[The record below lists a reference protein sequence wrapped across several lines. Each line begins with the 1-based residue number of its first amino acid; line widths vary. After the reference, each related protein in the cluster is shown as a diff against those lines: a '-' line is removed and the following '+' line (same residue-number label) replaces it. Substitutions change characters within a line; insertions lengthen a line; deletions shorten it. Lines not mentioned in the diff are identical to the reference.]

1 MNNVIANILI
11 FTIVAGSIFTML
23 DKRITRLKC
32 EILRNKEDTEGQLV
46 DMKSEIHK
54 VTDGSSVK
62 YAHVMDKIEAIN
74 RELRGE
80 TYIIE
85 LLDGVYYGGFE
96 KNGKPSFV
104 DYDKAVLMTHQEAER
119 IKKMLGTGAI
129 FNRTKTILKDL
140 EKSK

>member
-46 DMKSEIHK
+46 DMKSEINK

-85 LLDGVYYGGFE
+85 LLDGIYYGGFE

-104 DYDKAVLMTHQEAER
+104 DYDEAVLMTHQEAER

>member
-32 EILRNKEDTEGQLV
+32 EILRNKEDTEDQLV
-46 DMKSEIHK
+46 DMERKINK

-85 LLDGVYYGGFE
+85 LLDGIYYGGFE

-104 DYDKAVLMTHQEAER
+104 DYDEAVLMTHQEAER